1 MLELFGG
8 LLAAGIAIALATSVV
23 GLAMLG
29 LLIWGG
35 ITIVNR
41 ITGKSKNQKNLP
53 SGQPAQRRDL
63 PHSTIRSTSERRAQA
78 ASTGHAERV
87 TNAHAE
93 PVTYAQVARDY
104 EYLDVEGGATAESIS
119 HAMGAYEGAPYVGE
133 YARGIIS
140 TLKKADFRR
149 KGLDAALEREFEQNT
164 ITWDKFTAPI
174 EVAMDGILRTCAQLG
189 NRVQGFDIA
198 EYERLKRL
206 VRAGACE
213 EGSSKWQRWQLFENT
228 LAEMDELQRANEQLL
243 FELEKLQDELT
254 KLGGKSGGSSTDE
267 IAEEIRKLAEEA
279 KYYS

>member
-8 LLAAGIAIALATSVV
+8 LLAAGIAVALATSIV

-41 ITGKSKNQKNLP
+41 ITGKSHRQKNLP
-53 SGQPAQRRDL
+53 SGQPAPKRNL
-63 PHSTIRSTSERRAQA
+63 PQSTIHSTSERRAQA
-78 ASTGHAERV
+78 AASRQTTSSSQGES
-87 TNAHAE
+87 
-93 PVTYAQVARDY
+93 VTYAQVARDY
-104 EYLDVEGGATAESIS
+104 EYLDVDNGATAETIS
-119 HAMGAYEGAPYVGE
+119 KAMAAYEGAPYVGE
-133 YARGIIS
+133 YARGVIS
-140 TLKKADFRR
+140 TLNKAEFRR
-149 KGLDAALEREFEQNT
+149 KGLHAAIAREFEPNT
-164 ITWDKFTAPI
+164 ITWDKFMIPI
-174 EVAMDGILRTCAQLG
+174 DVAMDGILRTCAQLA
-189 NRVQGFDIA
+189 NRVQGFDIS

-213 EGSSKWQRWQLFENT
+213 KGSSKWQRWQLFENT

-254 KLGGKSGGSSTDE
+254 KLGGKSAGSSTDD
-267 IAEEIRKLAEEA
+267 IAEEIRKLAEDA